1 MDRQIKV
8 LSGDTNYVSVLT
20 KEKKSLRLR
29 NMYLESL
36 YFTEEQGLNLG

>member
-8 LSGDTNYVSVLT
+8 LSGNTNYVSALT
-20 KEKKSLRLR
+20 KEKKSLRLW